1 MTTKRKAKSRIL
13 EAVHE
18 TARDLHDGGLIDMR
32 SMQRYDALCL
42 EPVPMYSSTEIQA
55 LRKRYNL
62 SQAVFASVLNTS
74 LSTVRQWEIG
84 AKHPSGPSLKLLNL
98 LDKKGLE
105 VLVDASQANPRRF
118 QRPIAG

>member
-1 MTTKRKAKSRIL
+1 
-13 EAVHE
+13 
-18 TARDLHDGGLIDMR
+18 MR

-42 EPVPMYSSTEIQA
+42 EPVPQYSSAKIRA
-55 LRKRYNL
+55 LRTRQRL

-84 AKHPSGPSLKLLNL
+84 DKHPSGPSLKLLSL

-105 VLVDASQANPRRF
+105 VL
-118 QRPIAG
+118 I

>member
-1 MTTKRKAKSRIL
+1 MTINTKAPSRIL

-18 TARDLHDGGLIDMR
+18 TARDRHDAGFIDMR

-42 EPVPMYSSTEIQA
+42 EPVPEYSSERIRA
-55 LRKRYNL
+55 LRKRYQL
-62 SQAVFASVLNTS
+62 SQTVFATVLNTS
-74 LSTVRQWEIG
+74 PSTVRQWEIG

-105 VLVDASQANPRRF
+105 VL
-118 QRPIAG
+118 I